1 MLQFSSRVSALLVM
15 GAAIFSAPSFVQ
27 AGDATQSAV
36 FAGGCFWC
44 VESDFEKVPG
54 VVGAVSGYTGG
65 KSAKPTYETA
75 SADGH
80 IEAVKVTFDPT
91 KVSYAKLLEFY
102 WRHVDLVDGGGQFC
116 DRGNTYRPAIFVD
129 GPEQERA
136 ADASKSALTASKR
149 FSKPI
154 AVTIEKAGAFVP
166 AEDYH
171 QDYYKK
177 NPIKY
182 KFYRYNCGRDARIE
196 ALWGKDATA
205 GH

>member
-1 MLQFSSRVSALLVM
+1 MMQFSRRITALVM
-15 GAAIFSAPSFVQ
+15 FGAAIMSTPLGAQSGAP
-27 AGDATQSAV
+27 TQSAV
-36 FAGGCFWC
+36 FAAGCFWC

-54 VVGAVSGYTGG
+54 VVEVISGYSGG
-65 KSAKPTYETA
+65 RTPKPTYETA

-80 IEAVKVTFDPT
+80 IEVVKVIYDPS
-91 KVSYAKLLEFY
+91 KVSYAQLLDFY
-102 WRHVDLVDGGGQFC
+102 WRHVDLVDGDGQFC

-136 ADASKSALTASKR
+136 AEASKSALTASKR

-154 AVTIEKAGAFVP
+154 AVTIEKAAPFVP

-177 NPIKY
+177 NSIKY
-182 KFYRYNCGRDARIE
+182 KLYRYGCGRDARLE
-196 ALWGKDATA
+196 ALWGKDAAA